1 MSSRARTQSFPF
13 LTSHDS
19 SRVTHHR
26 DSSESRP
33 SASSRAASPRANAAR
48 FPRARSTRVR
58 PRLLGGSR
66 TRSKR
71 ARGRRVDGGEVSE
84 GSCNDHGAESS
95 SSRRRRRRG
104 SDAIPRRF
112 RTNDRVVASVSKH
125 VHARVRDGAATVGR
139 VGRIAVRRRRAAA
152 GAIFRGAS
160 RVGARHGDDA
170 RTWVLDSV
178 YGDV

>member
-1 MSSRARTQSFPF
+1 MTRHEC
-13 LTSHDS
+13 LTTLV
-19 SRVTHHR
+19 RLT
-26 DSSESRP
+26 P
-33 SASSRAASPRANAAR
+33 TASSRAANPRANAAR

-58 PRLLGGSR
+58 PRLVGVLGR
-66 TRSKR
+66 VRS
-71 ARGRRVDGGEVSE
+71 ARERDASTEERFPNAR
-84 GSCNDHGAESS
+84 NDHAEES
-95 SSRRRRRRG
+95 SSRRRRRRA

-125 VHARVRDGAATVGR
+125 VHARVRGGASTVGR
-139 VGRIAVRRRRAAA
+139 VRRIAVRRRRAAA